1 MLKSR
6 KAFVLLAISGL
17 VCALLAACVS
27 MTPRAN
33 PDYDASKPHHRPDGF
48 SNRYSERSDKPGLLR
63 WQWERMRDGLPKP
76 PAEPIVGIEPNLEL
90 INSDSTQPRVTWV
103 GHSTLLVQIDGLNL
117 LTDPHWGQRA
127 SPFSFA
133 GPKRHQAPGIAF
145 EKLPRI
151 DAVVISHNHWDH
163 LDQETLQALMDRHS
177 GIRFFVP
184 LGIQH
189 WFKKE
194 VKGAVL
200 KGSARNVIALDWD
213 QHASIKGK
221 TKNLDLHFLS
231 VQHWSARSIGDR
243 YETLWGSWALMH
255 PDFRFWFSGDLA
267 YSRDTKDI
275 GERMGG
281 FDLAAIAIGAYEPR
295 WFMKDSHVNPSEALQ
310 VQKDVKAK
318 AAIGIHWGT
327 FDGMSD
333 EPLDQ
338 APKDLEIAKKESS
351 VPLNFF
357 VLKHGES
364 WLLEKINSPLAK

>member
-1 MLKSR
+1 MLKFR
-6 KAFVLLAISGL
+6 KAFIFVAITALA
-17 VCALLAACVS
+17 CALLAAWIG
-27 MTPRAN
+27 MTPRSN

-48 SNRYSERSDKPGLLR
+48 VNRYIERSDKPGLWR
-63 WQWERMRDGLPKP
+63 WQWERLRDGLPKP
-76 PAEPIVGIEPNLEL
+76 PATPIMGVKPDLEL
-90 INSDSTQPRVTWV
+90 INGDSTQPRVTWV
-103 GHSTLLVQIDGLNL
+103 GHSTLLFQIDGLNL

-127 SPFSFA
+127 SPVSFA
-133 GPKRHQAPGIAF
+133 GPKRHQAPGIPF
-145 EKLPRI
+145 DQLPRI

-163 LDQETLQALMDRHS
+163 LDQETVQALIERHS
-177 GIRFFVP
+177 GILFFVP
-184 LGIQH
+184 LGIQY

-200 KGSARNVIALDWD
+200 EGPARNVIALDWD
-213 QHASIKGK
+213 QYASIKGK
-221 TKNLDLHFLS
+221 TKKLDLHFLA

-243 YETLWGSWALMH
+243 YETLWGSWAFMH
-255 PDFRFWFSGDLA
+255 PDLRFWFSGDLA
-267 YSRDTKDI
+267 YSPDIKAI

-295 WFMKDSHVNPSEALQ
+295 WFMKDSHLNPREALQ
-310 VQKDVKAK
+310 AMRDVNAK

-351 VPLNFF
+351 SPLNFF

-364 WLLEKINSPLAK
+364 WVWR

>member
-1 MLKSR
+1 MMNYR
-6 KAFVLLAISGL
+6 KFLAVGAGTVF

-27 MTPRAN
+27 MSPRAN
-33 PDYDASKPHHRPDGF
+33 PDYNASKPHHRPDGF
-48 SNRYSERSDKPGLLR
+48 SNRYSERSNKPGLLR

-76 PAEPIVGIEPNLEL
+76 PAAPIVGVSPNLDL
-90 INSDSTQPRVTWV
+90 INSDSTQARVTWV
-103 GHSTLLVQIDGLNL
+103 GHSTLLVQIDGLNI

-133 GPKRHQAPGIAF
+133 GPKRHQAPGIPF
-145 EKLPRI
+145 DKLPTI
-151 DAVVISHNHWDH
+151 HAVVISHNHWDH
-163 LDQETLQALMDRHS
+163 LDKDTLQALMS
-177 GIRFFVP
+177 GHPGIQFFVP

-194 VKGAVL
+194 IKGAVVG
-200 KGSARNVIALDWD
+200 GSAANVVALDWD
-213 QHASIKGK
+213 QQTSLKGK
-221 TKNLDLHFLS
+221 TKTLDLHFLA

-255 PDFRFWFSGDLA
+255 PDFKFWYSGDLA
-267 YSRDTKDI
+267 ASPDTKDI
-275 GERMGG
+275 GQRMGG

-295 WFMKDSHVNPSEALQ
+295 WFMKDSHLNPKEALEAMQ
-310 VQKDVKAK
+310 DVKAK

-357 VLKHGES
+357 VLKHGQS
-364 WLLEKINSPLAK
+364 WTLGASRNTP

>member
-1 MLKSR
+1 MINYR
-6 KAFVLLAISGL
+6 KFLAVGAGTVF

-27 MTPRAN
+27 MSPRAN
-33 PDYDASKPHHRPDGF
+33 PDYNASKPHHRPDGF
-48 SNRYSERSDKPGLLR
+48 SNRYAERSNKPGLLR

-76 PAEPIVGIEPNLEL
+76 PAAPIVGVSPDLDL
-90 INSDSTQPRVTWV
+90 INSNSNQARVTWV
-103 GHSTLLVQIDGLNL
+103 GHSTLLVQIDGLNI

-133 GPKRHQAPGIAF
+133 GPKRHQAPGIPF
-145 EKLPRI
+145 DKLPTI
-151 DAVVISHNHWDH
+151 HAVVISHNHWDH
-163 LDQETLQALMDRHS
+163 LDKDTLQALMS
-177 GIRFFVP
+177 GHPGIQFFVP

-194 VKGAVL
+194 IKGAVV
-200 KGSARNVIALDWD
+200 GGAAANVVALDWD
-213 QHASIKGK
+213 QQASLKGK
-221 TKNLDLHFLS
+221 TKTLDLHFLA

-255 PDFRFWFSGDLA
+255 PDFKFWFSGDLA
-267 YSRDTKDI
+267 ASPDTKDI
-275 GERMGG
+275 GQRMGG
-281 FDLAAIAIGAYEPR
+281 FDLAAIAIGAYEPQ
-295 WFMKDSHVNPSEALQ
+295 WFMKDSHLNPKEALEAMQ
-310 VQKDVKAK
+310 DVKAK

-338 APKDLEIAKKESS
+338 APKDLEIAKKGSS

-357 VLKHGES
+357 VLKHGQS
-364 WLLEKINSPLAK
+364 WTSGASRHTP

>member
-1 MLKSR
+1 MMKFH
-6 KAFVLLAISGL
+6 KVLLLGAITAL
-17 VCALLAACVS
+17 ACALLAACVS
-27 MTPRAN
+27 LAPRSN
-33 PDYDASKPHHRPDGF
+33 PDFDANKPHHRPDGF
-48 SNRYSERSDKPGLLR
+48 VNRYTERSEKPGLWR
-63 WQWERMRDGLPKP
+63 WQWERLRDGLPKP
-76 PAEPIVGIEPNLEL
+76 PAKPIMGVDPDLGL
-90 INSDSTQPRVTWV
+90 INSESTQPRVTWV

-133 GPKRHQAPGIAF
+133 GPKRHQAPGIPF
-145 EKLPRI
+145 DKLPRI

-163 LDQETLQALMDRHS
+163 LDHETVQALMDRHT

-194 VKGAVL
+194 IKGAVVE
-200 KGSARNVIALDWD
+200 GPARNVIALDWD
-213 QHASIKGK
+213 QHASLKGQTK
-221 TKNLDLHFLS
+221 TLELHFLA

-267 YSRDTKDI
+267 YSPDVKDI
-275 GERMGG
+275 GDRMGG
-281 FDLAAIAIGAYEPR
+281 FDLVAIAIGAYEPR
-295 WFMKDSHVNPSEALQ
+295 WFMKDSHLNPKEALQ
-310 VQKDVKAK
+310 AMKDVKAK

-338 APKDLEIAKKESS
+338 APKDLEIARKESTL
-351 VPLNFF
+351 PLNFF
-357 VLKHGES
+357 VLQHGES
-364 WLLEKINSPLAK
+364 LVVR

>member
-33 PDYDASKPHHRPDGF
+33 PDYDASKPHHRLDGF
-48 SNRYSERSDKPGLLR
+48 SSRYSERSDKPGLLR